1 MLTLQ
6 RRSSAL
12 AGAVVMT
19 ATLLAGPLTQEA
31 GAQPARS
38 RKSSNR
44 TALVRSDR
52 AKARASRS
60 GRSRRVAP
68 LASSGDIWAR
78 LRHCES
84 GGRYDR
90 NSGNGFYGAYQFL
103 PSTWRGLGLR
113 GLPHE
118 APPEVQDAAARKL
131 QTRSGWGQWPVC
143 SRRIGAR

>member
-12 AGAVVMT
+12 AAAAVMT
-19 ATLLAGPLTQEA
+19 ATLLVGPFTQEV
-31 GAQPARS
+31 GAQPRRS
-38 RKSSNR
+38 
-44 TALVRSDR
+44 
-52 AKARASRS
+52 AKPSATRRASRS
-60 GRSRRVAP
+60 GFRSGRVRGAP
-68 LASSGDIWAR
+68 SGDIWAR

-118 APPEVQDAAARKL
+118 APPEVQDAAARRL
-131 QTRSGWGQWPVC
+131 QTRSGWAQWPVC